1 MPDENYPNEGMIAEA
16 KRGLEWR
23 REYGRGGTGIGVA
36 RARDISRRTN
46 LSDDTIRR
54 MHSYFSRH
62 EVDKKGQGFSPGEDG
77 YPSAGRIAWAL
88 WGGDP
93 GQTWAAAWVRRNE
106 SENSTNAT
114 TMNLIQIE
122 NRTGKVKLNDAVTPW
137 SSDDLIGE
145 IEKLYGAKAV
155 AENLRIGEFT
165 AKADD
170 ALETLEI
177 EINSPGGSVLDG
189 YRVYHSLM
197 GMRERGVRVI
207 ATGNGIVASMASV
220 IFMAADERRITQGS
234 RIMIHE
240 AHQMVAGNSD
250 DHARAAKILDE
261 MSDEIA
267 GIYAG
272 VTGADKD
279 EMRELM
285 KKETWMGAAEA
296 VERKFADS
304 IVGKSPIDKNAN
316 KLQKQSTNEMSILDR
331 LLPNGELQAKLDF
344 ANGEIIAKD
353 SEIQS
358 LTAKLTEADHLLAS
372 AIDEVEEFKAK
383 AESSESLCKAEAD
396 AHNATKQELEAA
408 KAPESIIKAIE
419 SAIEDEE
426 SEDCPIKEAVNKL
439 VTNRIVASGH
449 PPLDTQNA
457 EQEETKVAKISRA
470 SFNNLSHPK
479 RNAFIREGGKI
490 TE

>member
-1 MPDENYPNEGMIAEA
+1 MPEENYPTEGMITEA

-36 RARDISRRTN
+36 RARDISRRAN
-46 LSDDTIRR
+46 LSDDTVRR

-106 SENSTNAT
+106 SDNSTNGT

-137 SSDDLIGE
+137 SSDDLIGD
-145 IEKLYGAKAV
+145 IDRLYGAKAV
-155 AENLRIGEFT
+155 AENLRVGEFT

-240 AHQMVAGNSD
+240 AQQVVAGDSS

-267 GIYAG
+267 AIYAG

-285 KKETWMGAAEA
+285 RKETWMGATEA
-296 VERKFADS
+296 VDRKFADS
-304 IVGKSPIDKNAN
+304 IVGKSPVDIRDNG
-316 KLQKQSTNEMSILDR
+316 QKSQTTSMSILDR

-344 ANGEIIAKD
+344 ANGELVAKD
-353 SEIQS
+353 TEIQS

-372 AIDEVEEFKAK
+372 AIDEVAEFKAQ
-383 AESSESLCKAEAD
+383 AETFADLAKAEAE
-396 AHNATKQELEAA
+396 AHDATKAELAEAEAA
-408 KAPESIIKAIE
+408 TAPEVIEAKAVE
-419 SAIEDEE
+419 LASAEN
-426 SEDCPIKEAVNKL
+426 PPEAVQKVIAL
-439 VTNRIVASGH
+439 RVTEELAGAGH
-449 PPLDTQNA
+449 DKPIANT
-457 EQEETKVAKISRA
+457 ETDVGSKTMPRTE
-470 SFNNLSHPK
+470 FNNLSHPK

-490 TE
+490 TD

>member
-1 MPDENYPNEGMIAEA
+1 
-16 KRGLEWR
+16 
-23 REYGRGGTGIGVA
+23 
-36 RARDISRRTN
+36 
-46 LSDDTIRR
+46 
-54 MHSYFSRH
+54 
-62 EVDKKGQGFSPGEDG
+62 
-77 YPSAGRIAWAL
+77 
-88 WGGDP
+88 
-93 GQTWAAAWVRRNE
+93 
-106 SENSTNAT
+106 
-114 TMNLIQIE
+114 MNLIQIE

-197 GMRERGVRVI
+197 GMRERGVKVI

-240 AHQMVAGNSD
+240 AQQVVAGDSG

-304 IVGKSPIDKNAN
+304 IVGKSAVDIGGKGA
-316 KLQKQSTNEMSILDR
+316 KSETNNRMSILDR
-331 LLPNGELQAKLDF
+331 LLPNGELTAKLEA
-344 ANGEIIAKD
+344 ANGELVNAAN
-353 SEIQS
+353 EIQT
-358 LTAKLTEADHLLAS
+358 LTNKLKEADAVLAE
-372 AIDEVEEFKAK
+372 AADELREFKAK
-383 AESSESLCKAEAD
+383 AEAAEAQAKAD
-396 AHNATKQELEAA
+396 KEAREAA
-408 KAPESIIKAIE
+408 EALAKPEVIEAKALELAASVEAPESITNAISAKVSEMLAAAGHAPVEVTESGESSDQTMTRKAF
-419 SAIEDEE
+419 
-426 SEDCPIKEAVNKL
+426 
-439 VTNRIVASGH
+439 
-449 PPLDTQNA
+449 NA
-457 EQEETKVAKISRA
+457 LSPRAKSDFSKA
-470 SFNNLSHPK
+470 
-479 RNAFIREGGKI
+479 GGKI
-490 TE
+490 TA

>member
-1 MPDENYPNEGMIAEA
+1 
-16 KRGLEWR
+16 
-23 REYGRGGTGIGVA
+23 
-36 RARDISRRTN
+36 
-46 LSDDTIRR
+46 
-54 MHSYFSRH
+54 
-62 EVDKKGQGFSPGEDG
+62 
-77 YPSAGRIAWAL
+77 
-88 WGGDP
+88 
-93 GQTWAAAWVRRNE
+93 
-106 SENSTNAT
+106 
-114 TMNLIQIE
+114 MNLIQIE

-137 SSDDLIGE
+137 SSDDLIDD
-145 IEKLYGAKAV
+145 IEKIYGAKAV

-170 ALETLEI
+170 ALDTLEI

-240 AHQMVAGNSD
+240 AQQTVGGDSE

-267 GIYAG
+267 AIYAG

-296 VERKFADS
+296 IERKFADS
-304 IVGKSPIDKNAN
+304 IVGKSSVDIRHTVTKP
-316 KLQKQSTNEMSILDR
+316 QSTYKSNEMSFLDR
-331 LLPNGELQAKLDF
+331 LLPNAELNAKLEA
-344 ANGEIIAKD
+344 ANGELANAA
-353 SEIQS
+353 SEIQT
-358 LTAKLTEADHLLAS
+358 LTNKL
-372 AIDEVEEFKAK
+372 K
-383 AESSESLCKAEAD
+383 EAD
-396 AHNATKQELEAA
+396 AVLAEAA
-408 KAPESIIKAIE
+408 DEVRDLKAIAQTAEAQAKADKEAREAAEALAKPEVIEAKALELVASAEAPEAIANAISAKAAEMIASAGHAAVDEIINDSDAGK
-419 SAIEDEE
+419 
-426 SEDCPIKEAVNKL
+426 KL
-439 VTNRIVASGH
+439 
-449 PPLDTQNA
+449 
-457 EQEETKVAKISRA
+457 SRS

>member
-1 MPDENYPNEGMIAEA
+1 
-16 KRGLEWR
+16 
-23 REYGRGGTGIGVA
+23 
-36 RARDISRRTN
+36 
-46 LSDDTIRR
+46 
-54 MHSYFSRH
+54 
-62 EVDKKGQGFSPGEDG
+62 
-77 YPSAGRIAWAL
+77 
-88 WGGDP
+88 
-93 GQTWAAAWVRRNE
+93 
-106 SENSTNAT
+106 
-114 TMNLIQIE
+114 MNLIQIE

-137 SSDDLIGE
+137 SSDDLIGD

-240 AHQMVAGNSD
+240 AQQTVGGDSG

-267 GIYAG
+267 SIYAG

-304 IVGKSPIDKNAN
+304 IVGKSAVDIGGKGA
-316 KLQKQSTNEMSILDR
+316 KSETNNRMSILDR
-331 LLPNGELQAKLDF
+331 LLPNGELTAKLEA
-344 ANGEIIAKD
+344 ANGELVNAAN
-353 SEIQS
+353 EIQT
-358 LTAKLTEADHLLAS
+358 LTNKLKEADAVLAE
-372 AIDEVEEFKAK
+372 AADELREFKARAETAEVQAK
-383 AESSESLCKAEAD
+383 ADKEAREAAEAL
-396 AHNATKQELEAA
+396 AKPEVIEA
-408 KAPESIIKAIE
+408 KALE
-419 SAIEDEE
+419 
-426 SEDCPIKEAVNKL
+426 L
-439 VTNRIVASGH
+439 VASAEAPEAIANAISAKAAEMIASAGH
-449 PPLDTQNA
+449 APVDATEISGSDSKTPNLDIFNSLSGA
-457 EQEETKVAKISRA
+457 ERSAFYATNQKV
-470 SFNNLSHPK
+470 
-479 RNAFIREGGKI
+479 IRKEM
-490 TE
+490 TL

>member
-1 MPDENYPNEGMIAEA
+1 MPEENYPTEGMIEEA
-16 KRGLEWR
+16 QRGLEWR
-23 REYGRGGTGIGVA
+23 REYGRGGTAIGVA
-36 RARDISRRTN
+36 RARDIANRAN
-46 LSDDTIRR
+46 LSDDTVRR
-54 MHSYFSRH
+54 MNSYFSRH

-106 SENSTNAT
+106 SDNSTNGT

-137 SSDDLIGE
+137 SSDDLIGD
-145 IEKLYGAKAV
+145 IDRLYGAKAV
-155 AENLRIGEFT
+155 AENLRVGEFT

-240 AHQMVAGNSD
+240 AQQTVSGDSS

-267 GIYAG
+267 AIYSG

-285 KKETWMGAAEA
+285 REETWMGATEA
-296 VERKFADS
+296 VDRKFADS
-304 IVGKSPIDKNAN
+304 IVGKSPVDIRDNG
-316 KLQKQSTNEMSILDR
+316 QKSKTTSMSILDR
-331 LLPNGELQAKLDF
+331 LLPNGELQSKLDF
-344 ANGEIIAKD
+344 ANGELVAKD
-353 SEIQS
+353 TEIQS
-358 LTAKLTEADHLLAS
+358 LTAKLTEADHLIAS
-372 AIDEVEEFKAK
+372 AIDEVAEFKAQ
-383 AESSESLCKAEAD
+383 AETSSALAKAEAE
-396 AHNATKQELEAA
+396 AHDATKTELATAQSASAPEVIEA
-408 KAPESIIKAIE
+408 KAVELASAENPPEAIQKVIA
-419 SAIEDEE
+419 SRVTEE
-426 SEDCPIKEAVNKL
+426 LAAAGHDKPIANTETDVGCK
-439 VTNRIVASGH
+439 TMPR
-449 PPLDTQNA
+449 A
-457 EQEETKVAKISRA
+457 E
-470 SFNNLSHPK
+470 FNNLSHPK

-490 TE
+490 TD

>member
-1 MPDENYPNEGMIAEA
+1 
-16 KRGLEWR
+16 
-23 REYGRGGTGIGVA
+23 
-36 RARDISRRTN
+36 
-46 LSDDTIRR
+46 
-54 MHSYFSRH
+54 
-62 EVDKKGQGFSPGEDG
+62 
-77 YPSAGRIAWAL
+77 
-88 WGGDP
+88 
-93 GQTWAAAWVRRNE
+93 
-106 SENSTNAT
+106 
-114 TMNLIQIE
+114 MNLIQIE

-137 SSDDLIGE
+137 SSDDLIRD
-145 IEKLYGAKAV
+145 IETLYGAKAV

-240 AHQMVAGNSD
+240 AQQVVAGDSG

-272 VTGADKD
+272 VTGAGKD

-344 ANGEIIAKD
+344 ANGELIAKD

-408 KAPESIIKAIE
+408 KAPESVIKAIE
-419 SAIEDEE
+419 SAIEDEG

>member
-1 MPDENYPNEGMIAEA
+1 
-16 KRGLEWR
+16 
-23 REYGRGGTGIGVA
+23 
-36 RARDISRRTN
+36 
-46 LSDDTIRR
+46 
-54 MHSYFSRH
+54 
-62 EVDKKGQGFSPGEDG
+62 
-77 YPSAGRIAWAL
+77 
-88 WGGDP
+88 
-93 GQTWAAAWVRRNE
+93 
-106 SENSTNAT
+106 
-114 TMNLIQIE
+114 MNLIQIE

-137 SSDDLIGE
+137 SSDDLIGD

-189 YRVYHSLM
+189 YRVYHSLI
-197 GMRERGVRVI
+197 GMRERGVKVI

-240 AHQMVAGNSD
+240 AQQTVGGDSE

-267 GIYAG
+267 SIYAG
-272 VTGADKD
+272 VTGAEKE

-285 KKETWMGAAEA
+285 KKETWMGATEA

-304 IVGKSPIDKNAN
+304 IIGKSAIDENAK
-316 KLQKQSTNEMSILDR
+316 KLQKQTSNTMSILDR

-344 ANGEIIAKD
+344 ANGELVAKD
-353 SEIQS
+353 TQIQS
-358 LTAKLTEADHLLAS
+358 LTAKLKDADELLAG
-372 AIDEVEEFKAK
+372 AVGEVTEFKAK
-383 AESSESLCKAEAD
+383 AETFESLAKAEAE
-396 AHNATKQELEAA
+396 AHNATKTELEAA
-408 KAPESIIKAIE
+408 KSPTAIAE
-419 SAIEDEE
+419 RIVAAATSEE
-426 SEDCPIKEAVNKL
+426 EGECPIKDAINRE

-449 PPLDTQNA
+449 PAIEEGIREDEEPTGHLAKFESLKGAQATAYFNAHEKEIAA
-457 EQEETKVAKISRA
+457 EQNKAR
-470 SFNNLSHPK
+470 L
-479 RNAFIREGGKI
+479 R
-490 TE
+490 

>member
-1 MPDENYPNEGMIAEA
+1 MPKENYPTDGMVAEA
-16 KRGLEWR
+16 KRGLQWR
-23 REYGRGGTGIGVA
+23 REYGRGGTEIGVA
-36 RARDISRRTN
+36 RARDISNRAN

-114 TMNLIQIE
+114 TMNLIEIE
-122 NRTGKVKLNDAVTPW
+122 NRSGRVKLNDAVTPW
-137 SSDDLIGE
+137 SSDDLIAD
-145 IEKLYGAKAV
+145 IERLYGAKAV
-155 AENLRIGEFT
+155 AENLKVGEFY

-170 ALETLEI
+170 ALETLEL

-197 GMRERGVRVI
+197 QMRERGVKVI

-220 IFMAADERRITQGS
+220 IFMAADERRVTLGT

-240 AHQMVAGNSD
+240 AQQVVAGDSE

-272 VTGADKD
+272 VTGGTKD
-279 EMRELM
+279 EMRDLM
-285 KKETWMGAAEA
+285 KKETWMGAQEA
-296 VERKFADS
+296 IDRKFADE
-304 IVGKSPIDKNAN
+304 IIGKSTVDKDAN

-344 ANGEIIAKD
+344 ANGELLAKD
-353 SEIQS
+353 TEIQN
-358 LTAKLTEADHLLAS
+358 LTARLTEADHLLAS
-372 AIDEVEEFKAK
+372 AVDEVKEFKAK
-383 AESSESLCKAEAD
+383 AESAESLAKAEAD
-396 AHNATKQELEAA
+396 AHNATKAELEAA
-408 KAPESIIKAIE
+408 KSPETVVKAIE
-419 SAIEDEE
+419 SAVEDEE
-426 SEDCPIKEAVNKL
+426 SEDCPIKEAVNKHL
-439 VTNRIVASGH
+439 PTH
-449 PPLDTQNA
+449 YPQHYQMPQQDQT
-457 EQEETKVAKISRA
+457 
-470 SFNNLSHPK
+470 PMW
-479 RNAFIREGGKI
+479 
-490 TE
+490 

>member
-1 MPDENYPNEGMIAEA
+1 MPEENYPTEGMIDEA

-36 RARDISRRTN
+36 RARDISRRAN
-46 LSDDTIRR
+46 LSGDTVRR

-62 EVDKKGQGFSPGEDG
+62 EVDKKGQGFSPGEEG

-106 SENSTNAT
+106 SDNSTNAT

-122 NRTGKVKLNDAVTPW
+122 NRTGRVKLNDAVTPW
-137 SSDDLIGE
+137 SSDDLIGD

-155 AENLRIGEFT
+155 AENLRVGEFT

-240 AHQMVAGNSD
+240 AQQVVAGDSS

-267 GIYAG
+267 AIYAG

-285 KKETWMGAAEA
+285 RKETWMGATEA
-296 VERKFADS
+296 VDRKFADS
-304 IVGKSPIDKNAN
+304 IVGKSPVDIRDNG
-316 KLQKQSTNEMSILDR
+316 QKSQTTSMSILDR

-344 ANGEIIAKD
+344 ANGELVAKD
-353 SEIQS
+353 TEIQS

-372 AIDEVEEFKAK
+372 AIDEVAEFKAQAETFADLAK
-383 AESSESLCKAEAD
+383 AETEAHDATKADLAEA
-396 AHNATKQELEAA
+396 EAA
-408 KAPESIIKAIE
+408 SAPEVIEAKAVE
-419 SAIEDEE
+419 LASAEN
-426 SEDCPIKEAVNKL
+426 PPEAVQKVIAL
-439 VTNRIVASGH
+439 RVTEELAGAGH
-449 PPLDTQNA
+449 DKPIANT
-457 EQEETKVAKISRA
+457 ETDVGSKTMPRTE
-470 SFNNLSHPK
+470 FNNLSHPK

-490 TE
+490 TD

>member
-1 MPDENYPNEGMIAEA
+1 MPEENYPTEGMIAEA

-36 RARDISRRTN
+36 RARDISRRAN
-46 LSDDTIRR
+46 LSDDTVRR

-106 SENSTNAT
+106 SDNSTNGT

-137 SSDDLIGE
+137 SSDDLIGD
-145 IEKLYGAKAV
+145 IDRLYGAKAV
-155 AENLRIGEFT
+155 AENLRVGEFT

-234 RIMIHE
+234 RLMIHE
-240 AHQMVAGNSD
+240 AQQTVSGDSS

-267 GIYAG
+267 AIYSG

-279 EMRELM
+279 EMRDLM
-285 KKETWMGAAEA
+285 RKETWMGATEA

-304 IVGKSPIDKNAN
+304 IIGKSPVDIRDNG
-316 KLQKQSTNEMSILDR
+316 QKSESTSMSILDR

-344 ANGEIIAKD
+344 ANGELVAKD
-353 SEIQS
+353 TEIQS
-358 LTAKLTEADHLLAS
+358 LTAKLKDADQLLAG
-372 AIDEVEEFKAK
+372 AIDEVAEFKAQ
-383 AESSESLCKAEAD
+383 AETSAALAKAEAE
-396 AHNATKQELEAA
+396 AHDATKTDLAAAQSAAAPEVIEA
-408 KAPESIIKAIE
+408 KAVELASAENPPEAIQKVIA
-419 SAIEDEE
+419 SRVTEE
-426 SEDCPIKEAVNKL
+426 LAAAGHDKPIANTETDVGCK
-439 VTNRIVASGH
+439 TMPR
-449 PPLDTQNA
+449 A
-457 EQEETKVAKISRA
+457 EFS
-470 SFNNLSHPK
+470 NLSHPK

-490 TE
+490 TN

>member
-1 MPDENYPNEGMIAEA
+1 
-16 KRGLEWR
+16 
-23 REYGRGGTGIGVA
+23 
-36 RARDISRRTN
+36 
-46 LSDDTIRR
+46 

-62 EVDKKGQGFSPGEDG
+62 EVDKKGRGFSPGEEG

-106 SENSTNAT
+106 SDNSTNAT

-137 SSDDLIGE
+137 SSDDLIGD
-145 IEKLYGAKAV
+145 IDRLYGAKAV
-155 AENLRIGEFT
+155 AENLRVGEFT

-240 AHQMVAGNSD
+240 AQQVVAGDSS

-267 GIYAG
+267 AIYAG

-285 KKETWMGAAEA
+285 RKETWMGATEA
-296 VERKFADS
+296 VDRKFADS
-304 IVGKSPIDKNAN
+304 IVGKSPVDIRDNS
-316 KLQKQSTNEMSILDR
+316 QKSQTTSMSILDR

-344 ANGEIIAKD
+344 ANGELVAKD
-353 SEIQS
+353 TEIQS

-372 AIDEVEEFKAK
+372 AIDEAAEFKAQ
-383 AESSESLCKAEAD
+383 ADTSTALAKAEAE
-396 AHNATKQELEAA
+396 AHDATKAELATAQSASAPEVIEA
-408 KAPESIIKAIE
+408 KAVELASAENPPEAIQKVIA
-419 SAIEDEE
+419 SRVTEE
-426 SEDCPIKEAVNKL
+426 LAAAGHDKPIANTETDVGSK
-439 VTNRIVASGH
+439 TMPR
-449 PPLDTQNA
+449 A
-457 EQEETKVAKISRA
+457 E
-470 SFNNLSHPK
+470 FNNLSHPK

-490 TE
+490 TD

>member
-1 MPDENYPNEGMIAEA
+1 
-16 KRGLEWR
+16 
-23 REYGRGGTGIGVA
+23 
-36 RARDISRRTN
+36 
-46 LSDDTIRR
+46 
-54 MHSYFSRH
+54 
-62 EVDKKGQGFSPGEDG
+62 
-77 YPSAGRIAWAL
+77 
-88 WGGDP
+88 
-93 GQTWAAAWVRRNE
+93 
-106 SENSTNAT
+106 
-114 TMNLIQIE
+114 
-122 NRTGKVKLNDAVTPW
+122 VTPW

-170 ALETLEI
+170 ALDTLEI

-272 VTGADKD
+272 VTGAGKD

-285 KKETWMGAAEA
+285 KKETWMGAQEA
-296 VERKFADS
+296 VDRKFADS

-396 AHNATKQELEAA
+396 AHNTTKQELEAA

>member
-1 MPDENYPNEGMIAEA
+1 
-16 KRGLEWR
+16 
-23 REYGRGGTGIGVA
+23 
-36 RARDISRRTN
+36 
-46 LSDDTIRR
+46 
-54 MHSYFSRH
+54 
-62 EVDKKGQGFSPGEDG
+62 
-77 YPSAGRIAWAL
+77 
-88 WGGDP
+88 
-93 GQTWAAAWVRRNE
+93 
-106 SENSTNAT
+106 
-114 TMNLIQIE
+114 MNLIQIE

-197 GMRERGVRVI
+197 GMRERGVKVI

-240 AHQMVAGNSD
+240 AQQMVAGNSD

-344 ANGEIIAKD
+344 ANGELIAKD

-408 KAPESIIKAIE
+408 KAPESVIKAIE

>member
-1 MPDENYPNEGMIAEA
+1 
-16 KRGLEWR
+16 
-23 REYGRGGTGIGVA
+23 
-36 RARDISRRTN
+36 
-46 LSDDTIRR
+46 
-54 MHSYFSRH
+54 
-62 EVDKKGQGFSPGEDG
+62 
-77 YPSAGRIAWAL
+77 
-88 WGGDP
+88 
-93 GQTWAAAWVRRNE
+93 
-106 SENSTNAT
+106 
-114 TMNLIQIE
+114 
-122 NRTGKVKLNDAVTPW
+122 VKLNDAVTPW

-197 GMRERGVRVI
+197 GMRERGVKVI

-240 AHQMVAGNSD
+240 AQQVVAGDSG

-272 VTGADKD
+272 VTGAGKD

-344 ANGEIIAKD
+344 ANGELIAKD

-408 KAPESIIKAIE
+408 KAPESVIKAIE
-419 SAIEDEE
+419 SAIEDEG

-457 EQEETKVAKISRA
+457 EQEETKVAKISRS

>member
-1 MPDENYPNEGMIAEA
+1 MPEENYPTAGMIEEA

-23 REYGRGGTGIGVA
+23 REHGRGGTSIGVA
-36 RARDISRRTN
+36 RARDISRRAN

-62 EVDKKGQGFSPGEDG
+62 EVDKKGQGFSPGEPG

-93 GQTWAAAWVRRNE
+93 GQRWAAAWTKR
-106 SENSTNAT
+106 ENSTNAT

-137 SSDDLIGE
+137 SSDDLIGD

-197 GMRERGVRVI
+197 QMRDRGVKVI

-240 AHQMVAGNSD
+240 AQQTVSGDSE

-267 GIYAG
+267 AIYAG
-272 VTGADKD
+272 VTGADKE

-285 KKETWMGAAEA
+285 RKETWMGATEA

-304 IVGKSPIDKNAN
+304 IIGKSAVDENA
-316 KLQKQSTNEMSILDR
+316 KKVQKRASNDMSILDR

-344 ANGEIIAKD
+344 ANGELLAKD
-353 SEIQS
+353 TEIQNLS
-358 LTAKLTEADHLLAS
+358 AKLTEADHLLAS
-372 AIDEVEEFKAK
+372 AIDEVKEFKSK
-383 AESSESLCKAEAD
+383 AESAESLAKAEAD
-396 AHNATKQELEAA
+396 SHNATKQELEAA
-408 KAPESIIKAIE
+408 KAPDAVVKTIE
-419 SAIEDEE
+419 AALEDEE
-426 SEDCPIKEAVNKL
+426 IESCPIKEAVNKI
-439 VTNRIVASGH
+439 VTNRIIAAGH
-449 PPLDTQNA
+449 PALETAKA
-457 EQEETKVAKISRA
+457 EVEESTVIKKLALA
-470 SFNNLSHPK
+470 EFNNLSHPK

-490 TE
+490 AD

>member
-1 MPDENYPNEGMIAEA
+1 MPEENYPTEGMIAEA

-23 REYGRGGTGIGVA
+23 REYGRGGTEIGVA
-36 RARDISRRTN
+36 RARDIANRTN

-62 EVDKKGQGFSPGEDG
+62 EADKKGQGFSPGEDG

-114 TMNLIQIE
+114 TMNLIEIE
-122 NRTGKVKLNDAVTPW
+122 NRSGKVKLNDAVTPW
-137 SSDDLIGE
+137 SSDDLIAD
-145 IEKLYGAKAV
+145 IERLYGAKAV
-155 AENLRIGEFT
+155 AQNLKIGEFY

-170 ALETLEI
+170 ALETLEL

-197 GMRERGVRVI
+197 QMRERGVKVI

-220 IFMAADERRITQGS
+220 IFMAADERRVTIGT

-240 AHQMVAGNSD
+240 AQQVVAGDSE

-272 VTGADKD
+272 VTGATKE
-279 EMRELM
+279 EMRDLM
-285 KKETWMGAAEA
+285 KKETWMGAKEA
-296 VERKFADS
+296 VDRKFADS
-304 IVGKSPIDKNAN
+304 IVGKSPVDIGDAGKKSASN
-316 KLQKQSTNEMSILDR
+316 MSILDR
-331 LLPNGELQAKLDF
+331 LLPNSELQAKLDF
-344 ANGEIIAKD
+344 ANGEIVAKD
-353 SEIQS
+353 TEIQN
-358 LTAKLTEADHLLAS
+358 LTGKLKEADHLLAS
-372 AIDEVEEFKAK
+372 AIDEVKQF
-383 AESSESLCKAEAD
+383 KAEAET
-396 AHNATKQELEAA
+396 AKQEAEAA
-408 KAPESIIKAIE
+408 KAALEAAEKAKEEAEKATAPEAIE
-419 SAIEDEE
+419 AKALE
-426 SEDCPIKEAVNKL
+426 L
-439 VTNRIVASGH
+439 VASAEAPETIANAISAKASEMLAAAGH
-449 PPLDTQNA
+449 PPVDASIEGDKTQGVKRA
-457 EQEETKVAKISRA
+457 EFRKFTAAQRSE
-470 SFNNLSHPK
+470 FL
-479 RNAFIREGGKI
+479 RNGGKI
-490 TE
+490 TD